1 MTPARCRSSSSS
13 CDSHQIYR
21 LDPTSGPFNAA
32 AAVGKSSS
40 LQLPAMRASARNRSW
55 TSVSW
60 QPASVRIL
68 TANTG
73 AWAPSRPGLKSR
85 TVGLSIQV
93 SATLRGK
100 LDPPPLGPVHISIT
114 QTDYA
119 GLLMMQPLPGVWP
132 RGDLAPGTRLVVFA
146 QSNDLRVESILA
158 EPASTLVVPADAV
171 LPGLRVAAQAEVGDL
186 PLSRTLA
193 LAGAET
199 ARLDPIFADF
209 LWGRYGGATMASQS
223 DFDLLAGFAER
234 KGLATRT
241 RQALVKAGYDLVGLE
256 GDDKPERAQRLALA
270 MCRAL
275 MMSEAADIHENLIGT
290 YLPNLL
296 GITSEL
302 PPQAA
307 SAVFKGHEAER
318 NDLKAFLHRHGT
330 DADPAPLLA
339 WLNGK

>member
-1 MTPARCRSSSSS
+1 
-13 CDSHQIYR
+13 
-21 LDPTSGPFNAA
+21 
-32 AAVGKSSS
+32 
-40 LQLPAMRASARNRSW
+40 MRR
-55 TSVSW
+55 
-60 QPASVRIL
+60 QKL
-68 TANTG
+68 TAVILALAAGVPACSAQVRRPKTLPGGHAVTQTAVSKSIVLRSTHILLIEVIAANAG
-73 AWAPSRPGLKSR
+73 PWAPSRPGLKSR

-93 SATLRGK
+93 SETLRGK
-100 LDPPPLGPVHISIT
+100 LDPAPSGPVHISIT
-114 QTDYA
+114 QSDYA

-132 RGDLAPGTRLVVFA
+132 HGDLAPGTRLAVFA
-146 QSNDLRVESILA
+146 QSNDLRVESVLA
-158 EPASTLVVPADAV
+158 EPACTLVVPAEPV
-171 LPGLRVAAQAEVGDL
+171 LPGLRVAAQAEAGDL
-186 PLSRTLA
+186 PLGRTLA

-199 ARLDPIFADF
+199 ARLDPIFAEF
-209 LWGRYGGATMASQS
+209 LWGKYGGGAMASQS

-234 KGLATRT
+234 KDFDTRT
-241 RQALVKAGYDLVGLE
+241 RQALLKAGYDLVGLQ

-270 MCRAL
+270 MCRVLL
-275 MMSEAADIHENLIGT
+275 MPAAADLHENLIGT

-330 DADPAPLLA
+330 DADPAPLLT